1 MRKTTLFIFL
11 CLGIVTSNFAIDDA
25 RLLRY
30 PDINKDL
37 IVFVYAG
44 DIWSVKAA
52 GGVAKKL
59 TSHEGMELFPKI
71 SPDSRWIAFS
81 AEYSGSRQVY
91 IMPITGGIPTQLTYY
106 NDVGMMPPRGGFDY
120 QVLDWTPNS
129 QKILVRANRTPYGR
143 RKGKYFLV
151 SIDGGLETPLQIP
164 EGGGG
169 TFSSDGKK
177 ITYTPIAREFRTWKR
192 YQGGMAQDI
201 WTYDLE
207 KDMSK
212 RLTTFPGTDQHPMW
226 YKDKIYF
233 VSDRDLTLNIY
244 SYDLATEK
252 IEKITGH
259 SEYDVLWPSG
269 ENGLVVYENG
279 GYIYKL
285 NLNTNENQRI
295 QVNINYDS
303 PYVMPYFK
311 NVKEN
316 ITSFDISPS
325 GKRAVFETRGDI
337 FTVPAKEGITYNLT
351 DTQGVREIFP
361 AWSPDGQFLT
371 YYSDKTGEY
380 EIYLMDRS
388 KDNAVTQLTEGSEI
402 WRHPLVWSPDSSKVL
417 FSDRNQDLQ
426 ILDIKTNN
434 ITYVDKGRRFDI
446 TDYDWSPDSKWVVYT
461 KYSDNTQDAV
471 WVYSLD
477 KEKTFQLTNDMF
489 IDFSPVFST
498 CGKYIFFLSDRS
510 FNLNFSSY
518 EFDYVFREST
528 NIYAVPLTEA
538 VPPLFKDKNDQEEVK
553 KEKAEKE
560 TKSKKEAKKT
570 SKTKEE
576 KALSVR
582 INFERINERII
593 SFPLKSGDYRNL
605 AAVEGGVLYVKD
617 GELHMFKIDDKK
629 DSVIIKGIS
638 GGALSANRKKI
649 LYRARKKY
657 GIIDLKPDQKVGAG
671 ELNLSDLTMKIE
683 PLKEWKQ
690 LFNDGWRI
698 YRDWFYV
705 KNLHGVDW
713 QKMKVKY
720 GQLVPYLSHRADLDF
735 IPGELVGELNTG
747 HCYINWGD
755 FPRVKRVEGGLLGAE
770 LKVDRKS
777 LRYIINKIYKG
788 ENWNERTRSPLTE
801 QGINVKEGNY
811 LISLN
816 GQNITTNDNP
826 YKFLENTVGKRIPI
840 VVNSKPVEKGARE
853 FLIKPIQSELNLFY
867 MDWVNS
873 RREMVDKLS
882 KGKIGYFHVPNTSVE
897 GNREL
902 FKGFYAFR
910 NKDAL
915 IIDERY
921 NGGGFIPDVM
931 TELLTR
937 KILSYWGRRG
947 LIPSQTPGAAHEGP
961 KVMLINHYSASGGDA
976 FPYYFKKKKLGTLIG
991 TRTWGGLVGLSGN
1004 PALADGGYTA
1014 VPTFGFINTEGNWAV
1029 EGVGVYPDIEVYDR
1043 PELVAKG
1050 EDPCIKKAVEVL
1062 LAELKKNPP
1071 KKIKMPE
1078 DPDRSKRIKKK
1089 KK

>member
-169 TFSSDGKK
+169 TFSSDRKK
-177 ITYTPIAREFRTWKR
+177 IAYTPIGREFRTWKR

-402 WRHPLVWSPDSSKVL
+402 WRYPLVWSPDSSKVL

-657 GIIDLKPDQKVGAG
+657 GIIDLKPDQKVGTG

-735 IPGELVGELNTG
+735 ILGELVGELNTG

>member
-1 MRKTTLFIFL
+1 MRKTTLLIFL

-25 RLLRY
+25 RLLRF

-44 DIWSVKAA
+44 DIWSVQAA

-81 AEYSGSRQVY
+81 AEYSGSRQVF

-120 QVLDWTPNS
+120 QVLDWTPDS
-129 QKILVRANRTPYGR
+129 QKILVRANRTPYGQR
-143 RKGKYFLV
+143 RGKYFLV
-151 SIDGGLETPLQIP
+151 SIDGGFETPLQIP

-177 ITYTPIAREFRTWKR
+177 ITYTPIGREFRTWKR

-207 KDMSK
+207 KAVSK

-285 NLNTNENQRI
+285 NINTNENQRI

-402 WRHPLVWSPDSSKVL
+402 WRYPLVWSPDNSKVL
-417 FSDRNQDLQ
+417 FSDRKQDLQ
-426 ILDIKTNN
+426 ILDIKTKN
-434 ITYVDKGRRFDI
+434 ITYVDKARRFDI

-471 WVYSLD
+471 WAYSLD
-477 KEKTFQLTNDMF
+477 KGKTFQLTNDMF

-498 CGKYIFFLSDRS
+498 CGKYIFFLSNRS
-510 FNLNFSSY
+510 FNLNFSSF
-518 EFDYVFREST
+518 EFDYIFREST

-560 TKSKKEAKKT
+560 TNSKKEAKKT
-570 SKTKEE
+570 SKTEEE
-576 KALSVR
+576 KAPSVR
-582 INFERINERII
+582 INFEGINERIV
-593 SFPLKSGDYRNL
+593 SFPLKPGDYRNL
-605 AAVEGGVLYVKD
+605 TAVEGGVLYVKD
-617 GELHMFKIDDKK
+617 GELHMFKIEDKK

-649 LYRARKKY
+649 LYRARQKY

-735 IPGELVGELNTG
+735 IFGELVGELNTG

-770 LKVDRKS
+770 LKVDEKS
-777 LRYIINKIYKG
+777 LRYIISKIYKG

-801 QGINVKEGNY
+801 QGINVKEGDY

-816 GQNITTNDNP
+816 GHDITTKDNP

-840 VVNSKPVEKGARE
+840 FVNSKPVEKGARE

-976 FPYYFKKKKLGTLIG
+976 FPYYFKKNKLGTLIG

-1062 LAELKKNPP
+1062 LEELKKNPP
-1071 KKIKMPE
+1071 KKIKKPE

>member
-11 CLGIVTSNFAIDDA
+11 CLSIVTSNFAINDA
-25 RLLRY
+25 RLLRF

-52 GGVAKKL
+52 GGEAKKL
-59 TSHEGMELFPKI
+59 TSHKGMELFPKI

-120 QVLDWTPNS
+120 QVLDWTPDS
-129 QKILVRANRTPYGR
+129 QEILVRANRTPYGR
-143 RKGKYFLV
+143 RRGKYFLV
-151 SIDGGLETPLQIP
+151 STDGGLETPLQIP

-169 TFSSDGKK
+169 SFSSDGKK
-177 ITYTPIAREFRTWKR
+177 ITYTPIGREFRTWKR

-207 KDMSK
+207 KDVSK

-252 IEKITGH
+252 IEKITDH

-285 NLNTNENQRI
+285 NLNSNENQRI
-295 QVNINYDS
+295 QVNINYDN
-303 PYVMPYFK
+303 PYIMPYFK

-388 KDNAVTQLTEGSEI
+388 KDNAVTQLTEGSKI
-402 WRHPLVWSPDSSKVL
+402 WRYPLVWSPDSSKVL

-446 TDYDWSPDSKWVVYT
+446 TDYDWSPDSKWIVYT

-528 NIYAVPLTEA
+528 NIYAVPLTEV

-570 SKTKEE
+570 PKTKEE
-576 KALSVR
+576 KAPSVR

-593 SFPLKSGDYRNL
+593 SFPLKPGDYRNL
-605 AAVEGGVLYVKD
+605 AAVEGGVLYVKN

-649 LYRARKKY
+649 LYRAQQKY
-657 GIIDLKPDQKVGAG
+657 GIIDIKPDQKVGDG

-683 PLKEWKQ
+683 PMKEWKQ

-735 IPGELVGELNTG
+735 IFGELVGELNTG

-755 FPRVKRVEGGLLGAE
+755 FPRVKRVEGGLLGAK
-770 LKVDRKS
+770 LKADQKS
-777 LRYIINKIYKG
+777 SRFIISKIYKG
-788 ENWNERTRSPLTE
+788 ENWNESTRSPLTE
-801 QGINVKEGNY
+801 QGINVKEGDY

-816 GQNITTNDNP
+816 GHDITTKDNP
-826 YKFLENTVGKRIPI
+826 YKFLENKVEKRIPI
-840 VVNSKPVEKGARE
+840 VVNSEPVEKGARE
-853 FLIKPIQSELNLFY
+853 FLIKPIKSELNLFY

-882 KGKIGYFHVPNTSVE
+882 NGKIGYFHVPNTSVQ

-976 FPYYFKKKKLGTLIG
+976 FPYYFRKKKLGTLIG

-1004 PALADGGYTA
+1004 PALADGGYTS
-1014 VPTFGFINTEGNWAV
+1014 VPTFGFIDTEGNWAV

-1062 LAELKKNPP
+1062 LAELKKNPS
-1071 KKIKMPE
+1071 KKIKKPD

-1089 KK
+1089 